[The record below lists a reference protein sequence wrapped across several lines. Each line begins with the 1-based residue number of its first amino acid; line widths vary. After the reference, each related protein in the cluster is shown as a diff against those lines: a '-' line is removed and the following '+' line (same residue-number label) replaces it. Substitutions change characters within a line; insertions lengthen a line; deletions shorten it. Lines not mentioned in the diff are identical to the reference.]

1 MMKKRNMPTPN
12 WRDRPHK
19 RWRWTTLR
27 FESGTWCFAVNP
39 LSRGKYIKWWEWDND
54 AD

>member
-1 MMKKRNMPTPN
+1 MKKRNMPTPN

-19 RWRWTTLR
+19 RWRWATLR
-27 FESGTWCFAVNP
+27 FEPGTWCFAVNP
-39 LSRGKYIKWWEWDND
+39 LSRGKYVKWWEWDND